1 MTSYLGRLRT
11 RTNKLIFHLLNFGNV
26 VVKTNFV
33 NVIYEKE
40 KIQKDKYRTHSSE
53 NFQKLLF
60 QFQLFS
66 ISDFVLIVSELW
78 FRKQKQSNLLD
89 IQNMQITFSVSDYL
103 YFQIIHD
110 VF

>member
-1 MTSYLGRLRT
+1 MLLLKPILLMLYT
-11 RTNKLIFHLLNFGNV
+11 RK
-26 VVKTNFV
+26 K
-33 NVIYEKE
+33 